1 MTEGNSNDIVLFCFV
16 AGTRSFSRAAR
27 ELGVSRSLVSK
38 RIAKLERRL
47 QTRLIRRS
55 TRSLSLTE
63 AGELLHRRYTDIRK
77 RIDHAEREVADLDRD
92 HCGVIRLAA
101 PAAWSYA
108 GVPHLAELHR
118 RFPNLEIQLS
128 AVHGAL
134 NLIHSG
140 HDAALHIG
148 ELEDSALVCRRI
160 ASVPLA
166 VCAAPSYL
174 AEHGAPQRPSDLVR
188 HKCLCANSA
197 GASERRWRFR
207 EAGGK
212 AYTAPVNVEFSS
224 DSELLLLRACIAGMG
239 MTQLPRMLVDEHV
252 EARQL
257 SIVLEDFSHQTDD
270 IYVLLPQRD
279 VPDKVRL
286 VVDYLVGHI
295 TERYA
300 ERAFS

>member
-63 AGELLHRRYTDIRK
+63 AGELLYRRYSDIRK

-92 HCGVIRLAA
+92 HSGVIRLAA

-108 GVPHLAELHR
+108 GVPHIAELHR
-118 RFPNLEIQLS
+118 RFPDLEVQLS
-128 AVHGAL
+128 AVDGEL

-174 AEHGAPQRPSDLVR
+174 AEHGAPERPSDLVR
-188 HKCLCANSA
+188 HKCLCANAA
-197 GASERRWRFR
+197 GTRRWRFR
-207 EAGGK
+207 EAGGES
-212 AYTAPVNVEFSS
+212 YTAPVNVEFST
-224 DSELLLLRACIAGMG
+224 DSELLLLRACVAGMG
-239 MTQLPRMLVDEHV
+239 MTQLPRLLVDEHL
-252 EARQL
+252 EAGQL
-257 SIVLEDFSHQTDD
+257 KLVLEDFSYQTDD

-286 VVDYLVGHI
+286 VIDYLVGHI

-300 ERAFS
+300 DRALS